1 VTAPR
6 ELLDQLDAL
15 HALGTTGPWAVDG
28 ALGPVIGAAILPPQG
43 VSEVPVVAVD
53 AGVIREADAAL
64 IVAAVNAL
72 PQLTAAIR
80 AVLELA
86 DLFDENWEVVLV
98 DHDDDCVGA
107 AIRAAIAAALAPAD
121 TTGGAR

>member
-15 HALGTTGPWAVDG
+15 HAAGDELPWRLDDVERDIVDRADG
-28 ALGPVIGAAILPPQG
+28 LVAIPVLR
-43 VSEVPVVAVD
+43 D
-53 AGVIREADAAL
+53 DAAL

-72 PQLTAAIR
+72 PQLTAALR
-80 AVLELA
+80 AVLDVVYQLDNESER
-86 DLFDENWEVVLV
+86 FDSGSWYGPDFYAGLSVAAGAV
-98 DHDDDCVGA
+98 DE
-107 AIRAAIAAALAPAD
+107 AITAALTPAD